1 MVAIFA
7 DTQYFFLLQYFCSDS
22 TCFFSSLRATTKECT
37 EAMGGGHAQLPA
49 EQKQFRRDA
58 STPTRLRKPRPRWPP
73 LPPSRSQSTMQ
84 RDEQR
89 DEAIQTLASEERDL
103 RAELERVCGETFTRW
118 QECKRELET
127 LKRQGSTADPPF
139 IGLPNPMNYC
149 FMNSAVQCL
158 RHTPQLCDAITS
170 APFSDTERGL
180 LPSFAGLLRAMD
192 GVTDDADPTIQAAWT
207 SFVGHCGELPGLE
220 GPLVV
225 PAGGAEHQR
234 QQVIQFAP
242 GHPCRSCL

>member
-1 MVAIFA
+1 M
-7 DTQYFFLLQYFCSDS
+7 LEMM
-22 TCFFSSLRATTKECT
+22 RTKEARG
-37 EAMGGGHAQLPA
+37 E
-49 EQKQFRRDA
+49 R
-58 STPTRLRKPRPRWPP
+58 
-73 LPPSRSQSTMQ
+73 
-84 RDEQR
+84 
-89 DEAIQTLASEERDL
+89 IQTLKAEVAELRMKIDAALLEGLLERWL
-103 RAELERVCGETFTRW
+103 EATGELERLTH
-118 QECKRELET
+118 
-127 LKRQGSTADPPF
+127 QGRSPDPPF
-139 IGLPNPMNYC
+139 IGLPNGGNYC

-207 SFVGHCGELPGLE
+207 SFVEHCGELPGLE